1 MRLRVTVVT
10 LSFTLLTADPEDG
23 CLPGSIKQCT
33 GRELDKVS
41 PFNVP
46 EFLFSALFSRNSR
59 LNSRLAIITSLVAVT
74 PFLLAL
80 AGH

>member
-1 MRLRVTVVT
+1 MAAYQALKRR
-10 LSFTLLTADPEDG
+10 
-23 CLPGSIKQCT
+23 T

-59 LNSRLAIITSLVAVT
+59 LNSRLEIVAVYAPPLLVALVT
-74 PFLLAL
+74 NFIKKNFFFIIMLAN
-80 AGH
+80 

>member
-10 LSFTLLTADPEDG
+10 LSFTLSTADPEDG
-23 CLPGSIKQCT
+23 SYLKRCT

-59 LNSRLAIITSLVAVT
+59 LNSRLAIITSLAVT
-74 PFLLAL
+74 PFLVAL
-80 AGH
+80 VTSFIL